1 MEGPSKVGISSKR
14 ELVKRFAA
22 GVFLALLFP
31 CAIASGFGR
40 QPGVFSFF
48 AHLCALVPGVV
59 GDYVRVAYYRMTLRS
74 CSRDC
79 EISFGAFFA
88 HSQAAVGRWAGIG
101 PYCVIG
107 RAVIGEGTRLGPA
120 VQILSGGQQHKR
132 DSEGRLTDEGRK
144 FEEIV
149 IGEHCWIGASAV
161 VLANVGDRS
170 TVAAGS
176 VVVKPGA
183 PGMVVG
189 GNPARPLAR
198 LDNGAG

>member
-1 MEGPSKVGISSKR
+1 MGIPSRRQLLKR
-14 ELVKRFAA
+14 LAS
-22 GVFLALLFP
+22 GVFLALMFP
-31 CAIASGFGR
+31 CAMVSGFGR

-48 AHLCALVPGVV
+48 AHLCALVPGLV
-59 GDYVRVAYYRMTLRS
+59 GDFVRVAYYRMTLRS

-88 HSQAAVGRWAGIG
+88 HPQAAVGRGAGIG

-107 RAVIGEGTRLGPA
+107 RAAIGEGTRLGPN

-132 DSEGRLTDEGRK
+132 DSQGRLTDEGRE
-144 FEEIV
+144 FVEVV

-170 TVAAGS
+170 TVAAGA
-176 VVVKPGA
+176 VVVKPVAAGI
-183 PGMVVG
+183 VVG
-189 GNPARPLAR
+189 GNPARR
-198 LDNGAG
+198 LDQPDTVAG

>member
-1 MEGPSKVGISSKR
+1 MEGPSKVEISSKKQ
-14 ELVKRFAA
+14 LLKRLAA
-22 GVFLALLFP
+22 GVFLALMFP

-48 AHLCALVPGVV
+48 AHLCALVPGLV
-59 GDYVRVAYYRMTLRS
+59 GDYVRVAYYKMTLRS
-74 CSRDC
+74 CSLDC

-88 HSQAAVGRWAGIG
+88 HPQATVGRWAGIG

-107 RAVIGEGTRLGPA
+107 YAVIGEGTRLGPA
-120 VQILSGGQQHKR
+120 VQILSGRQQHKR
-132 DSEGRLTDEGRK
+132 DSQGRLTDEGRE
-144 FEEIV
+144 FAEVV
-149 IGEHCWIGASAV
+149 IGEHCWIGAAAV

-176 VVVKPGA
+176 VVVKPVA
-183 PGMVVG
+183 PGIVVG

-198 LDNGAG
+198 LETDAG

>member
-1 MEGPSKVGISSKR
+1 
-14 ELVKRFAA
+14 
-22 GVFLALLFP
+22 
-31 CAIASGFGR
+31 
-40 QPGVFSFF
+40 
-48 AHLCALVPGVV
+48 
-59 GDYVRVAYYRMTLRS
+59 MTLRS

-176 VVVKPGA
+176 VVVKPVA
-183 PGMVVG
+183 PGIVVG